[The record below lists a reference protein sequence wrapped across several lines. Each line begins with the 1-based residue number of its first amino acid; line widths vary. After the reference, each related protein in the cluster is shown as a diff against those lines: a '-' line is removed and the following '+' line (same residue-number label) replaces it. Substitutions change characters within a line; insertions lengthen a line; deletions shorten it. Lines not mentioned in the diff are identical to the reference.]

1 MIKAMRLINQA
12 SNGPGNGFI
21 CPLNKR
27 TRSLVEAFMTA
38 AEAAG
43 DPSNRG
49 KGGPAGYFKFVAAN
63 QPRAFLRLWAQ
74 ILPLQMTDEQHQGSP
89 DSRIRSIC
97 EAIVMA
103 PEAVGDP
110 SNRGKGG
117 AAGYFKWVL
126 AKHPLVFLKSLGTH
140 PAATND

>member
-1 MIKAMRLINQA
+1 MIKSMRLANQGG
-12 SNGPGNGFI
+12 NGPGNGWTR
-21 CPLNKR
+21 PLNKR
-27 TRSLVEAFMTA
+27 TQSLVEAFMMA

-49 KGGPAGYFKFVAAN
+49 KGGPAGYFKFVAAKH
-63 QPRAFLRLWAQ
+63 PRAFSRLWAQ
-74 ILPLQMTDEQHQGSP
+74 ILPLQMYEQHQGGLDSP
-89 DSRIRSIC
+89 IRSLFD
-97 EAIVMA
+97 AIVMA

-117 AAGYFKWVL
+117 AAGYFKWLL
-126 AKHPLVFLKSLGTH
+126 AKHPRVFLKFLGTN